1 MAQYSAHIPIKLPG
15 LNEYV
20 RACRA
25 NRFEG
30 AQMKKDNEEAIAFF
44 IRGLP
49 ELRGPVR
56 ITFAWTEGNARRDLD
71 NVAFAKKF
79 ILDALVK
86 TGKLPNDDRRHV
98 LGFTDTFGT
107 VPGVWGVS
115 VIIDDTEEET

>member
-1 MAQYSAHIPIKLPG
+1 MAQYTANIPLKLPG

-20 RACRA
+20 RACRS

-30 AQMKKDNEEAIAFF
+30 AKMKRENESAIAFY

-49 ELRGPVR
+49 ALSGPVR

-98 LGFTDTFGT
+98 LGFTDTFRT

-115 VIIDDTEEET
+115 VIIEEET